1 MGEKPVRVVL
11 YGVVAGLLGAAVWA
25 GIAYQFNYEIGWI
38 AWLIGGVV
46 GFAVGAAGGLGNA
59 AAVFAF
65 VITVLAI
72 CGGKVSVVYVE
83 TGQYIEEELASKLTM
98 ETYNEL
104 QEDARLFAQLRS
116 KAEYPRFMV
125 ERDYTEARN
134 PAEVTPEEIAGFESE
149 DVPMLREYQTD
160 RPSYETWR
168 AEHLASL
175 QAVKTA
181 LRSQFSYWEMLKASL
196 GLLDIVFFI
205 LAVTTAYRVP
215 LSMGGEGA

>member
-1 MGEKPVRVVL
+1 MGEQPVRVVL

-59 AAVFAF
+59 AGLFAC

-72 CGGKVSVVYVE
+72 CGGKITVVYIE
-83 TGQYIEEELASKLTM
+83 TGQYLEEVLASKVTV

-104 QEDARLFAQLRS
+104 QEDARLFAQVRS
-116 KAEYPRFMV
+116 PAEYPRFMV
-125 ERDYTEARN
+125 ERDYTEAGS
-134 PAEVTPEEIAGFESE
+134 PAEVTREEVASFESE
-149 DVPMLREYQTD
+149 DVPMLREFQTD
-160 RPSYETWR
+160 APSYEDWQADHMET
-168 AEHLASL
+168 LP
-175 QAVKTA
+175 AVKSA

-196 GLLDIVFFI
+196 GLFDIVFFI

-215 LSMGGEGA
+215 ISMGREGA